1 MKNIVTCALLLLI
14 CCYGYAQKIDMRVV
28 YTTGGT
34 LPKDGETVK
43 ALEFKIAAET
53 SFISGSGTAVG
64 KAIPGKLFIK
74 KDIDSSANPLFRR
87 LVMGQ
92 HFPSIVFDYYDDK
105 NTNYYSITITE
116 AFVTNLEFLT
126 PECPS
131 CLKLENLIGFVFKT
145 IKLEDKIKK
154 TSITWDIAQARIL

>member
-1 MKNIVTCALLLLI
+1 MLVFSVFGN
-14 CCYGYAQKIDMRVV
+14 AQKIVMRVG
-28 YTTGGT
+28 YTQGGT
-34 LPKDGETVK
+34 PTETGEVVK
-43 ALEFKIAAET
+43 ALEFKIAAAVT
-53 SFISGSGTAVG
+53 YGTGTGASVG
-64 KAIPGKLFIK
+64 KAQPGTLFIK

-92 HFPSIVFDYYDDK
+92 SFPSIVFDYYDDK

-154 TSITWDIAQARIL
+154 TNIIWDISLMRIF

>member
-1 MKNIVTCALLLLI
+1 MKFIVTCALLLLI
-14 CCYGYAQKIDMRVV
+14 GCFGYAQKIDMRIV

-53 SFISGSGTAVG
+53 TTTTGGGAAVG
-64 KAIPGKLFIK
+64 KAIPGKLFVK
-74 KDIDSSANPLFRR
+74 KDIDSSANPMFRR

-92 HFPSIVFDYYDDK
+92 FFPSIVFDYYDDK

-116 AFVTNLEFLT
+116 VFVTNLEFLT

-154 TSITWDIAQARIL
+154 INTTWDIAQMRIL